1 MPYDAQGRWIEENE
15 WEQMMREQAAQRVGA
30 FSRYNAAP
38 PSLYPNQAAPYGSF
52 PYADPTPAIWDTS
65 PERVRQ
71 DVEPQYRQPWMFNQE
86 PIADT
91 SAISDIPFVSG
102 IVRRGPGGRKGK
114 RVAMTPDQVAERDA
128 NRQRVA
134 DQQLKREIQ
143 RIDKIDKAASPV
155 QSKSSASAVKR
166 GDTSLQQ
173 ADDVRRKAQ
182 AAIERQTRVG
192 GTKLPG
198 VLALADVV
206 GDLTRPKGEKQTGIG
221 YLGEQLVD
229 TLESG
234 RQRAAEVAEIEPYT
248 GMGDAPDL
256 MSTGHPGMLG
266 AAEYDYTDPA
276 VSPLASQSYS
286 GDSIHPELL
295 AAQIAANVAL
305 GGPKNIVHASTS
317 KPPGVDFDPSRMST
331 QADKV
336 RDEVRQLK
344 GQPRVVFDTT
354 AKNLRFGPQETWGA
368 TPRMNPVINT
378 YPGAMYQQGG
388 ALKPRSQVFGNKVVM
403 SVDEANK
410 LSPAT
415 SKSLLGPVKATLGN
429 VGRLV
434 TGIPGLAAQA
444 LAYSPNAG
452 DISDVTGYT
461 VDEMRAMGM
470 NVPLQPDELQAQFDE
485 TRLSELQALDA
496 LNAAHAQSVLASDV
510 TQQPA
515 YTGGDPTIPGLNVSS
530 ALADPNISVQATIDA
545 QMAREMAARELQ
557 AEQARVNE
565 ISMGRVAS
573 HPGQGGHIGG
583 PTDPDI
589 TIPEML
595 ARQDERQQAMPTQSD
610 LAGITQQNVINA
622 QMVEEATN
630 RQRQEQAAIDAH
642 IAASVMAPRQDAM
655 PAAPAGPTPAEI
667 AAQVAAA
674 EQAHRDQQASARQAL
689 REFYQS
695 RDYQEGGMTAEEAGL
710 IEMATEV
717 DTFGTIAEQGGGY
730 QGGYADM
737 GGFEGY
743 R

>member
-30 FSRYNAAP
+30 FSRYNDAP

-295 AAQIAANVAL
+295 AAQIAANTAL

-530 ALADPNISVQATIDA
+530 ALADPNISVQATIDDYTARQIA
-545 QMAREMAARELQ
+545 QDMALPD
-557 AEQARVNE
+557 EQQR
-565 ISMGRVAS
+565 
-573 HPGQGGHIGG
+573 
-583 PTDPDI
+583 
-589 TIPEML
+589 ML
-595 ARQDERQQAMPTQSD
+595 ASNVPSVPVPAAPVSAPMAPRQQAMPEVVVPAPTGPTTASVAAQD
-610 LAGITQQNVINA
+610 RLA
-622 QMVEEATN
+622 QMQADAAMA
-630 RQRQEQAAIDAH
+630 QAAQEAALRDQARQAAQRAAVEAD
-642 IAASVMAPRQDAM
+642 IAAAQAEQDRVRQARQITNSRAWQES
-655 PAAPAGPTPAEI
+655 PENVSQAERDI
-667 AAQVAAA
+667 VAAA
-674 EQAHRDQQASARQAL
+674 NVDSFAGINRQVRGDRDTSGERSA
-689 REFYQS
+689 
-695 RDYQEGGMTAEEAGL
+695 GM
-710 IEMATEV
+710 
-717 DTFGTIAEQGGGY
+717 GGGR
-730 QGGYADM
+730 
-737 GGFEGY
+737 GGFAGPD
-743 R
+743 RW

>member
-530 ALADPNISVQATIDA
+530 ALADPNISVQATIDDYTARQIA
-545 QMAREMAARELQ
+545 QDMALPD
-557 AEQARVNE
+557 EQQR
-565 ISMGRVAS
+565 
-573 HPGQGGHIGG
+573 
-583 PTDPDI
+583 
-589 TIPEML
+589 ML
-595 ARQDERQQAMPTQSD
+595 ASNVPSVPVPAAPVSAPMAPRQQAMPEVVVPAPTGPTTASVAAQD
-610 LAGITQQNVINA
+610 RLA
-622 QMVEEATN
+622 QMQADAAMA
-630 RQRQEQAAIDAH
+630 QAAQEAALRDQARQAAQRAAVEAD
-642 IAASVMAPRQDAM
+642 IAAAQAEQDRVRQARQITNSRAWQES
-655 PAAPAGPTPAEI
+655 PENVSQAERDI
-667 AAQVAAA
+667 VAAA
-674 EQAHRDQQASARQAL
+674 NVDSFAGINRQVRGDRDTSGERSA
-689 REFYQS
+689 
-695 RDYQEGGMTAEEAGL
+695 GM
-710 IEMATEV
+710 
-717 DTFGTIAEQGGGY
+717 GGGR
-730 QGGYADM
+730 
-737 GGFEGY
+737 GGFAGPD
-743 R
+743 RW